1 MADTQQKGSPRDE
14 YKKPEDRLLRA
25 HRYLK
30 KNYPLAYEAAQIY
43 TPVGVVAG
51 ALDAVDAASEK
62 NPEGVVKGVLSMVP
76 VLSRDRVGNKIASS
90 IKEAAGVPSFASKK
104 EVAKKLFKKA
114 GAGENVAE
122 AGEAGY
128 EEGKLRKEQLSEE
141 YKRGGA
147 VKAKSHRGDGIV
159 QRGKTKGRF
168 V

>member
-1 MADTQQKGSPRDE
+1 MADAQQDKKSQSE
-14 YKKPEDRLLRA
+14 YKPPEDRLLRA

-43 TPVGVVAG
+43 TPVGVAAG
-51 ALDAVDAASEK
+51 ALDAIDAASEK
-62 NPEGVVKGVLSMVP
+62 NPEGVAQGILSMVP
-76 VLSRDRVGNKIASS
+76 VLGRARVGNRIASS
-90 IKEAAGVPSFASKK
+90 IKEAAGAPSFASKK

-128 EEGKLRKEQLSEE
+128 EEGKLRKEQLSDE

-147 VKAKSHRGDGIV
+147 VKAKSHRGDGIA